1 MMSIVVTT
9 LEELAEDGIPTPLLD
24 AILENLLPAR
34 RAEKPASY
42 QLARQ
47 VPIALAAGRY
57 LAISHAGA
65 PAQRPSWDLRQRS
78 TRRSRPSAA
87 V

>member
-47 VPIALAAGRY
+47 V
-57 LAISHAGA
+57 A
-65 PAQRPSWDLRQRS
+65 PRPTRPS
-78 TRRSRPSAA
+78 RPTLSCGRCSSEP
-87 V
+87 